1 MNAVRQLDSGNGDG
15 RIAER
20 LKAGHG
26 GTSPFDR
33 SMVLLVGRDEP
44 RSGSPLRSR
53 AVVWLFRAS
62 ALTEG
67 AWPLV
72 LVPPL
77 RTHRADFPQWAP
89 QSAFA
94 DHAYS
99 DRGVNWPS
107 RGPGQFEP
115 VTGLQITPV
124 ELMPLALLA

>member
-1 MNAVRQLDSGNGDG
+1 MREFQACERNGRCAKGLHGKHRRAAALD
-15 RIAER
+15 RA
-20 LKAGHG
+20 
-26 GTSPFDR
+26 
-33 SMVLLVGRDEP
+33 MVLLVGRDEP
-44 RSGSPLRSR
+44 RSGSPLRSL

-94 DHAYS
+94 VHAYS
-99 DRGVNWPS
+99 DRWVNRP
-107 RGPGQFEP
+107 
-115 VTGLQITPV
+115 
-124 ELMPLALLA
+124 